1 MNALGIAYRH
11 AYTVIDTKKLK
22 DGTKLVKIRNPWGEE
37 KYHGP
42 WSDKDSRWTDEN
54 RTEVDLVEKDDGL
67 WWIDAANYHSNF
79 EFTQTNA
86 NTVDQHLAYYAMF
99 DLPKD
104 KKEVD
109 ELKVTSNV
117 A

>member
-1 MNALGIAYRH
+1 M
-11 AYTVIDTKKLK
+11 
-22 DGTKLVKIRNPWGEE
+22 VKIRNPWGEE

-54 RTEVDLVEKDDGL
+54 RTEVDLVEKNDGL

-99 DLPKD
+99 DLEKG